1 MNRHLRYEGP
11 QLDEILA
18 RIRADHGDRAEIVS
32 AELVRSG
39 GIAGF
44 FSKEHYEVTVVDPAT
59 KAPASTNGA
68 SSAADAPAAPAA
80 TVGTAAPRV
89 EAAPIPVIDPAPVT
103 APVPAAPARAHV
115 QDDVVRP
122 AFAEMLTAMLD
133 DEPAVDRVELSDGTA
148 HSSPVELSERVER
161 NDRAAAPLPRTGGLR
176 RPSEVPFDDDSVP
189 TELGDLCGAPV
200 VIGELISDVT
210 RRMRRAPELPA
221 DGVVAIVGARGDA
234 VNAAVGVARSIG
246 QLASDVL
253 VAAPS
258 ADAVAP
264 EHMAATVRATV
275 RQRERR
281 GRTGPAVVVVVVEP
295 GRDGHRWATA
305 LLSILDAAQTRLAL
319 AGWRP
324 VERLEQTIIGLG
336 GVDAI
341 DVVDLESAE
350 HPDVLLD
357 LDVPVATI
365 DGEPASVEAW
375 VAVLASHDP
384 TDVVV
389 VPPVQTDLANPSAS
403 GRTGHLDADRSASA
417 ATGAR

>member
-1 MNRHLRYEGP
+1 
-11 QLDEILA
+11 
-18 RIRADHGDRAEIVS
+18 
-32 AELVRSG
+32 
-39 GIAGF
+39 
-44 FSKEHYEVTVVDPAT
+44 
-59 KAPASTNGA
+59 
-68 SSAADAPAAPAA
+68 
-80 TVGTAAPRV
+80 
-89 EAAPIPVIDPAPVT
+89 
-103 APVPAAPARAHV
+103 
-115 QDDVVRP
+115 
-122 AFAEMLTAMLD
+122 MLD

-148 HSSPVELSERVER
+148 HASPVELSDRAERS
-161 NDRAAAPLPRTGGLR
+161 DRAAAPLPRTGGLR
-176 RPSEVPFDDDSVP
+176 RPSEVPFDDSVP

-210 RRMRRAPELPA
+210 RRMRRAPQLPL

-258 ADAVAP
+258 AQAVAP

-281 GRTGPAVVVVVVEP
+281 GRTGPTVVVVVVEP

-350 HPDVLLD
+350 HPDLLLD
-357 LDVPVATI
+357 LGVPVATI
-365 DGEPASVEAW
+365 DGEPATVEAW
-375 VAVLASHDP
+375 VAVLASQDP

-389 VPPVQTDLANPSAS
+389 VPPASTDL
-403 GRTGHLDADRSASA
+403 SA
-417 ATGAR
+417 AGIAGSAGAARLGR